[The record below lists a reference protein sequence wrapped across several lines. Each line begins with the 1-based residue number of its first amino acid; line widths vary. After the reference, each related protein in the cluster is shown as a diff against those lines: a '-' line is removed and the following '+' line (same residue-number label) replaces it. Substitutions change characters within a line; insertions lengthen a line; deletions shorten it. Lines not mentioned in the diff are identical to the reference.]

1 MKILAAGDLH
11 GDVRAAKKLAE
22 RAQKENVDLVVLS
35 GDLTYGE
42 TSTVGLIGPFK
53 KAKQKVVI
61 IPGNHESPATTSA
74 LAEIYGV
81 TDLHGYS
88 MKVEDV
94 GIFGAGSANIGI
106 FQLDETEIFELLS
119 KGFNKIKN
127 TKKKIMVTHCHP
139 EYSLMSQIS
148 SKWVPGS
155 KGVSKAIR
163 ELKPD
168 IAICSHSHEAEGIE
182 EKMGNTTVI
191 NVGKKGKIIEV

>member
-11 GDVRAAKKLAE
+11 GDINAAKKLA
-22 RAQKENVDLVVLS
+22 AKAKKAKVDLVVLS

-42 TSTVGLIGPFK
+42 ISTKGLIGPFK
-53 KAKQKVVI
+53 KNKQRVLI

-88 MKVEDV
+88 MKVGDV

-106 FQLDETEIFELLS
+106 FQLDEKELFGLLE

-127 TKKKIMVTHCHP
+127 TKKKLMITHCHP
-139 EYSLMSQIS
+139 EYTLMAKMSTM
-148 SKWVPGS
+148 VPGS
-155 KGVSKAIR
+155 KGIAKAIKKF
-163 ELKPD
+163 KPD
-168 IAICSHSHEAEGIE
+168 IAICSHVHEAEGIE
-182 EKMGNTTVI
+182 EKLGKTTLI
-191 NVGKKGKIIEV
+191 NVGKRGKIIEI